1 MAGLLTL
8 ISVFMVFATSPPDT
22 QGLEQP
28 GVVVETNS
36 SGQVAR
42 VWVGEPATDAFLKK
56 VSALPAL
63 KELYIGAPASLT
75 AAGFAHLSRS
85 PSLESLTVYAIPLPE
100 GAVAH
105 VVRLKALKNLS
116 LNGCALQDKDLVG
129 LHRAAGLRSLELD
142 GNQVSNAG
150 LAKLTSLVG
159 LESLSVANTNW
170 VDSGMR
176 ITDTGLVHL
185 AKLTSLRE
193 LDLGDTQVSDH
204 GFARLAALKNLR
216 ELKIDGTRVTGE
228 GLKVL
233 ENYPGLES
241 LTVGGRWM
249 TDAGM
254 QHLSHCQGL
263 KRLSMSFAGVGDRGL
278 KQVARLERLER
289 LRLDSKII
297 TDAGLAHLSSL
308 KYLRHLEL
316 RASKVRD
323 EGLRHISHIKSLA
336 RLDLSGSGISGS
348 VIGRNFTSEGY
359 SHLQGMKHLKIFSLA
374 NADVAWDELR
384 MLTNVKVLQLLMT
397 TMAKDDVHRLQDALP
412 DTYVGASSGGWSVGP
427 RQRSSEA
434 VLPLK

>member
-85 PSLESLTVYAIPLPE
+85 PSL
-100 GAVAH
+100 
-105 VVRLKALKNLS
+105 
-116 LNGCALQDKDLVG
+116 CALQDKDLVG